1 MATQAQMDRLV
12 GKALF
17 SEEFRAVLLAD
28 PEKAACSL
36 RYRLT
41 GPQAARIRT
50 LSAEE
55 LESLAAEFVEATNL
69 NDPQH
74 GISFW

>member
-17 SEEFRAVLLAD
+17 DGDFRKRLIDD
-28 PEKAACSL
+28 PEKAARSL

-41 GPQAARIRT
+41 EPQVARIRS
-50 LSAEE
+50 LSVKE
-55 LESLAAEFVEATNL
+55 LESLAAEFVEATDL
-69 NDPQH
+69 NSPLH

>member
-17 SEEFRAVLLAD
+17 DDDFRKRLIAD
-28 PEKAACSL
+28 PEKAARSL
-36 RYRLT
+36 RYRLD
-41 GPQAARIRT
+41 PAQAARIRS
-50 LSAEE
+50 LSAKE
-55 LESLAAEFVEATNL
+55 LESLAAEFVEATDL

>member
-17 SEEFRAVLLAD
+17 DGDFRKRLIDD
-28 PEKAACSL
+28 PEKAARSL
-36 RYRLT
+36 RYRLD
-41 GPQAARIRT
+41 PAQAARIRS
-50 LSAEE
+50 LSAKE
-55 LESLAAEFVEATNL
+55 LESLAAEFVEATDL